1 MSSFGEGVRKEAEDK
16 HRKEREKELAQV
28 THSFVL
34 SISQNSQ
41 FYCVSVIYASNSHY
55 SRI

>member
-41 FYCVSVIYASNSHY
+41 FYCQDPECRLLARFHL
-55 SRI
+55 